1 MAQGNPL
8 GRSAR
13 YAITSIDAVRLNNI
27 RTDEQ
32 VIEAQRGIT
41 PDMMNALE
49 EMVNAAR
56 AGKLEGRAALT
67 VAAIKW

>member
-1 MAQGNPL
+1 MDAKPH
-8 GRSAR
+8 GRGAR
-13 YAITSIDAVRLNNI
+13 FAITSIDAVRFNNI

-41 PDMMNALE
+41 EDMLKSLE

-56 AGKLEGRAALT
+56 AGKLEGRAALAI
-67 VAAIKW
+67 AAIKW